1 MPKRRV
7 TSKDVAELAG
17 VSRTTV
23 SFVLNDVPGMRIS
36 PQTRQRVKRA
46 ALRLNYHP
54 DAAARGMVTGKTHT
68 LGFVLAQDADQ
79 AFSDFF
85 LPQVLNGL
93 SQGASAQGYHVL
105 FEPIAPND
113 ASGEYARLVREHHVD
128 GIILSGPRLH
138 DRNLRRIIAEGAP
151 VVLHGQLPNSDI
163 PFVDVDNVGGAAIAT
178 GHLLRLGHRRVAM
191 ITNAPPAYTASADR
205 LKGYR
210 QALKAAGIVFD
221 RSLVRYGNFTPYSGL
236 QAMNGLLAC
245 KPRPTA
251 VFVASDTVAFG
262 ALHALHQA
270 GVRVPQDMA
279 LVGFD
284 DVPLANFVDPP
295 ITTLRLPAYQ
305 LGHGAADLLIR
316 LIAKDKVENP
326 HILLETQLIIRESCG
341 ADLARLADP

>member
-1 MPKRRV
+1 MAKRRV

-36 PQTRQRVKRA
+36 SKTRQRVKRA

-54 DAAARGMVTGKTHT
+54 DATARRMVTGQTHV
-68 LGFVLAQDADQ
+68 LGFVLCQSADQ
-79 AFSDFF
+79 AFADFF
-85 LPQVLNGL
+85 LPPVLNGL
-93 SQGASAQGYHVL
+93 SYGASSQGYHVL
-105 FEPIAPND
+105 FEPIAPSD
-113 ASGEYARLVREHHVD
+113 ASGAYARLIREHQVD
-128 GIILSGPRLH
+128 GIILSGPRFD
-138 DRNLRRIIAEGAP
+138 DRNLKRIYAEGAP
-151 VVLHGQLPNSDI
+151 VVLAGQLPNSGI
-163 PFVDVDNVGGAAIAT
+163 PFVDVDNVGGAAVAT
-178 GHLLRLGHRRVAM
+178 EHLLRLGHRRVAL

-210 QALKAAGIVFD
+210 QALKGAGVSYD
-221 RSLVRYGNFTPYSGL
+221 KSLVRYGNFTPYSGL
-236 QAMNGLLAC
+236 QAMNQLLAC
-245 KPRPTA
+245 RPRPTA

-270 GVRVPQDMA
+270 GLRVPQDMA

-305 LGHGAADLLIR
+305 LGYGAADLLIR
-316 LIAKDKVENP
+316 LISKDKIENP
-326 HILLETQLIIRESCG
+326 HILLETKLVVRESCG
-341 ADLARLADP
+341 AQLAHFSV